1 MKIAIVRLSA
11 LKDNVE
17 IANESAII
25 SSTVSDIANNILEDV
40 KKKRF

>member
-1 MKIAIVRLSA
+1 
-11 LKDNVE
+11 
-17 IANESAII
+17 II

>member
-1 MKIAIVRLSA
+1 
-11 LKDNVE
+11 
-17 IANESAII
+17 AII